1 MKPSQL
7 GVLFAAAL
15 IVTSCGSD
23 SANPVA
29 ATPTPSSPVPA
40 VSSISV
46 SGMTP
51 EVGQTAQFTA
61 TETLSNGTTQAI
73 TSEATWQ
80 SSNPSVITVSPSG
93 MVTSVGYGE
102 ADLTAGYGGV
112 TGSQH
117 LIIAIAAQLHAR
129 PGPR

>member
-1 MKPSQL
+1 MKLSQL

-15 IVTSCGSD
+15 IVTSCGSG

-29 ATPTPSSPVPA
+29 ATPTPSSPMPT

-46 SGMTP
+46 SGETP
-51 EVGQTAQFTA
+51 GVGQTAQFTA
-61 TETLSNGTTQAI
+61 TETLSDGTTQAI

-93 MVTSVGYGE
+93 LVTTVGYGE
-102 ADLTAGYGGV
+102 ADLTAAYSGV
-112 TGSQH
+112 TASQH
-117 LIIAIAAQLHAR
+117 LIIGAQLHAR
-129 PGPR
+129 PFPR

>member
-1 MKPSQL
+1 MKLSHL
-7 GVLFAAAL
+7 GVLFAAL
-15 IVTSCGSD
+15 IVTSCGSS
-23 SANPVA
+23 SANPLA
-29 ATPTPSSPVPA
+29 ATTTASSPAPA

-46 SGMTP
+46 SGATP

-61 TETLSNGTTQAI
+61 TATLSDGTTQAI

-93 MVTSVGYGE
+93 MVTWVGFGE
-102 ADLTAGYGGV
+102 VDVTAGYNGV
-112 TGSQH
+112 TGSEH
-117 LIIAIAAQLHAR
+117 LIVAAQLHAR